1 MGKTYFRQESEFGAS
16 VWYEENGHR
25 ISFGETPGNRHY
37 EEYLEWLAEGNEP
50 EVIEPEVASE
60 TT

>member
-1 MGKTYFRQESEFGAS
+1 MDKEYKVQTDRLSGT
-16 VWYEENGHR
+16 VIWYEENGNR

-50 EVIEPEVASE
+50 EVIEEA
-60 TT
+60 

>member
-1 MGKTYFRQESEFGAS
+1 MNKEYKTQIHEHEVVF
-16 VWYEENGHR
+16 WYEENGHR

-50 EVIEPEVASE
+50 EVIEE
-60 TT
+60 T